1 MKLNEI
7 KGERSLDVLA
17 DIMEPIDEIMRDK
30 AVRKAMGESKIKGV
44 ALAIKTHKEA
54 IVKIMA
60 TLDGE
65 NPETYEYDFLTL
77 PHKVLELLTDEAVQS
92 LF

>member
-1 MKLNEI
+1 MKLSEI

-17 DIMEPIDEIMRDK
+17 DIMEPIDEIMRDE
-30 AVRKAMGESKIKGV
+30 AVRKAAGESKLKGI
-44 ALAIKTHKEA
+44 ALAIKNHKSA
-54 IVKIMA
+54 VVKIMA

-65 NPETYEYDFLTL
+65 DPETYEYDFLTL
-77 PHKVLELLTDEAVQS
+77 PHKVLELLTDDAVQS